1 MFRFTVNKW
10 SWAKNACV
18 EKTHRQSASFSGQT
32 CHQNMAVFI
41 STKQIEKKSDSLVDC
56 VQMCIHA
63 VLKREDFMV
72 HYFQAAVVT
81 WQRGGGR

>member
-1 MFRFTVNKW
+1 MPVWEKHTDKVLPSLVKH
-10 SWAKNACV
+10 AIKNM
-18 EKTHRQSASFSGQT
+18 S
-32 CHQNMAVFI
+32 VFI

-56 VQMCIHA
+56 VQMCIQA

-81 WQRGGGR
+81 WLRGGGR

>member
-1 MFRFTVNKW
+1 MLGFTVNKW

-18 EKTHRQSASFSGQT
+18 GKTHKVLPSLVKHAIK
-32 CHQNMAVFI
+32 NMSVFI

-81 WQRGGGR
+81 WQRGEGR